1 MLDDK
6 KFEEECRFVVAH
18 FKEGAFRTKELFES
32 RVAFRNRR
40 RIAIR
45 WVAASLI
52 AVTLSAAAII
62 TYKIRSVEPDQVTP
76 EQCIV
81 DKADNSK
88 AMEIIHLEFNDAKLS
103 DVIKAVE
110 EAYGVKLTN
119 VPDEEIFLTL
129 SYEGN
134 AQDFIDTVNEL
145 LNTEIEIER

>member
-32 RVAFRNRR
+32 KVAFRNRR
-40 RIAIR
+40 KIAIR

-52 AVTLSAAAII
+52 AVTLSATAII
-62 TYKIRSVEPDQVTP
+62 TYKIRSVVPDEVTT

-88 AMEIIHLEFNDAKLS
+88 AIEIIRLEFNDAKLS

-119 VPDEEIFLTL
+119 VPDEEIYLTL

>member
-32 RVAFRNRR
+32 RVAFRNRM

-62 TYKIRSVEPDQVTP
+62 THKIRSVELDKVTP

>member
-32 RVAFRNRR
+32 KVAFRNRR
-40 RIAIR
+40 KIAIR

-52 AVTLSAAAII
+52 AVTLSATAII
-62 TYKIRSVEPDQVTP
+62 TYKIRSVEPEIVTT
-76 EQCIV
+76 EQCVV
-81 DKADNSK
+81 DMADNSK
-88 AMEIIHLEFNDAKLS
+88 AMEIIRLEFNDAKLS

-119 VPDEEIFLTL
+119 VPDEEIYLTL

>member
-32 RVAFRNRR
+32 KVAFRNRR
-40 RIAIR
+40 KIAIR
-45 WVAASLI
+45 WGAASLI
-52 AVTLSAAAII
+52 AVTLSATAII
-62 TYKIRSVEPDQVTP
+62 TYKIRSVEPDEVTT

-88 AMEIIHLEFNDAKLS
+88 AMEIIRLEFNDAKLS

-110 EAYGVKLTN
+110 EG
-119 VPDEEIFLTL
+119 IL
-129 SYEGN
+129 SLER
-134 AQDFIDTVNEL
+134 VNESL
-145 LNTEIEIER
+145 RRIFYVKQQIKIRMESSTESP

>member
-6 KFEEECRFVVAH
+6 KFEEECWFVVAH

-32 RVAFRNRR
+32 KVAFRNRR
-40 RIAIR
+40 KIAIR

-52 AVTLSAAAII
+52 AVTLSATAII
-62 TYKIRSVEPDQVTP
+62 TYKIRSVEPEIVTT
-76 EQCIV
+76 EQCVV
-81 DKADNSK
+81 DK
-88 AMEIIHLEFNDAKLS
+88 EIIRLEFNDAKLS